1 MVANL
6 SSWIKQIIMVA
17 MFTLFVDLF
26 MPDNDLR
33 KYIKVILGIIVM
45 IAILNP
51 IISLLNADTFFA
63 GVQLEAG
70 GYLDENSISRQAEKL
85 KQKNMEMALELYEK
99 ELEERIVR
107 QLRQLTFL
115 EVSKTDVKV
124 EQDGSIKEIHLVIKK
139 NSPQPKKNVEK
150 VFVSLDSHLSSTS
163 KTNFEKDEIKKLK
176 EYLSAFYEIP
186 ETNISV
192 EVEGN

>member
-33 KYIKVILGIIVM
+33 KYIKVILGTIVM

-63 GVQLEAG
+63 GVQLEAR

-85 KQKNMEMALELYEK
+85 KHKNMEMALELYEK

-124 EQDGSIKEIHLVIKK
+124 EQDGSIKEIHLILKK
-139 NSPQPKKNVEK
+139 NFPQPQKNIEK
-150 VFVSLDSHLSSTS
+150 VFINLDLQFS
-163 KTNFEKDEIKKLK
+163 EKGEIKKLK